1 MISCY
6 NQFFI
11 SLFRYIAMYI
21 IYGIKNCN
29 TMKKAFTWLD
39 EHQVNYQFHNYKT
52 DGLSAELLNDLLKLV
67 DWQSLLNTRGTTWRK
82 LDEAL
87 RNQIDN
93 QDAAIKV
100 MLANPSILKRPLLID
115 GKRALLGFSE
125 ESYSEFVKLQQ

>member
-1 MISCY
+1 
-6 NQFFI
+6 
-11 SLFRYIAMYI
+11 
-21 IYGIKNCN
+21 
-29 TMKKAFTWLD
+29 MKKAFTWLD
-39 EHQVNYQFHNYKT
+39 EHQINYQFHNYKT

-125 ESYSEFVKLQQ
+125 ESYSEFVKLQQYNRDHHD

>member
-1 MISCY
+1 
-6 NQFFI
+6 
-11 SLFRYIAMYI
+11 
-21 IYGIKNCN
+21 
-29 TMKKAFTWLD
+29 MKKAFTWLD
-39 EHQVNYQFHNYKT
+39 EHQINYQFHNYKT

-87 RNQIDN
+87 RDQIDN
-93 QDAAIKV
+93 QDAAIKI

-125 ESYSEFVKLQQ
+125 DSYSQFVKHQQ

>member
-1 MISCY
+1 
-6 NQFFI
+6 
-11 SLFRYIAMYI
+11 MYI

-67 DWQSLLNTRGTTWRK
+67 DWRNLLNTRGTTWRK

>member
-1 MISCY
+1 
-6 NQFFI
+6 
-11 SLFRYIAMYI
+11 MYI

-39 EHQVNYQFHNYKT
+39 EHQINYQFHNYKS

-93 QDAAIKV
+93 QDAAIKI
-100 MLANPSILKRPLLID
+100 MLDNPSILKRPLLID

-125 ESYSEFVKLQQ
+125 EGYSQFVKPQQ

>member
-1 MISCY
+1 
-6 NQFFI
+6 
-11 SLFRYIAMYI
+11 MYI

-39 EHQVNYQFHNYKT
+39 EHQINYQFHNYKT

-87 RNQIDN
+87 RDQIDN
-93 QDAAIKV
+93 QDAAIKI

-115 GKRALLGFSE
+115 GKQALLGFSE
-125 ESYSEFVKLQQ
+125 ESYSQFVKHQQ

>member
-1 MISCY
+1 
-6 NQFFI
+6 
-11 SLFRYIAMYI
+11 MYI

>member
-1 MISCY
+1 
-6 NQFFI
+6 
-11 SLFRYIAMYI
+11 
-21 IYGIKNCN
+21 
-29 TMKKAFTWLD
+29 MKKAFTWLD

-52 DGLSAELLNDLLKLV
+52 DSLSAELLNDLLKLV

>member
-1 MISCY
+1 
-6 NQFFI
+6 
-11 SLFRYIAMYI
+11 MYI

-39 EHQVNYQFHNYKT
+39 EHQ
-52 DGLSAELLNDLLKLV
+52 LV

>member
-1 MISCY
+1 
-6 NQFFI
+6 
-11 SLFRYIAMYI
+11 MYI

-87 RNQIDN
+87 RNLIDN

>member
-1 MISCY
+1 
-6 NQFFI
+6 
-11 SLFRYIAMYI
+11 MYI

-29 TMKKAFTWLD
+29 TMKKAFIWLD
-39 EHQVNYQFHNYKT
+39 EHQINYQFHNYKT

>member
-1 MISCY
+1 
-6 NQFFI
+6 
-11 SLFRYIAMYI
+11 MYI

-39 EHQVNYQFHNYKT
+39 EHQINYQFHNYKT

-115 GKRALLGFSE
+115 GKQALLGFSE
-125 ESYSEFVKLQQ
+125 ESYSQFVKPQQ

>member
-1 MISCY
+1 
-6 NQFFI
+6 
-11 SLFRYIAMYI
+11 MYI

-39 EHQVNYQFHNYKT
+39 EHQINYQFHNYKT

>member
-1 MISCY
+1 
-6 NQFFI
+6 
-11 SLFRYIAMYI
+11 MYI

-39 EHQVNYQFHNYKT
+39 KHQVNYQFHNYKT
-52 DGLSAELLNDLLKLV
+52 DGLSVELLNDLLKLV

>member
-1 MISCY
+1 
-6 NQFFI
+6 
-11 SLFRYIAMYI
+11 
-21 IYGIKNCN
+21 
-29 TMKKAFTWLD
+29 MKKAFTWLD

-52 DGLSAELLNDLLKLV
+52 DGLSAKLLNDLLKLV

>member
-1 MISCY
+1 
-6 NQFFI
+6 
-11 SLFRYIAMYI
+11 
-21 IYGIKNCN
+21 
-29 TMKKAFTWLD
+29 MKKAFTWLD
-39 EHQVNYQFHNYKT
+39 EHQINYQFHNYKT

-93 QDAAIKV
+93 QDAAIKI

-115 GKRALLGFSE
+115 DKRALLGFSE
-125 ESYSEFVKLQQ
+125 ESYSQFVKHQQ

>member
-1 MISCY
+1 
-6 NQFFI
+6 
-11 SLFRYIAMYI
+11 MYI

-39 EHQVNYQFHNYKT
+39 EHQINYQFHNYKT

-87 RNQIDN
+87 RDQIDN
-93 QDAAIKV
+93 QDAAIKI

-125 ESYSEFVKLQQ
+125 DSYSQFVKHQQ

>member
-1 MISCY
+1 
-6 NQFFI
+6 
-11 SLFRYIAMYI
+11 MYI

-39 EHQVNYQFHNYKT
+39 EHQINYQFHNYKT

-87 RNQIDN
+87 RDQIDN
-93 QDAAIKV
+93 QDAAIKI